1 MECILPRPR
10 QSFWQFLSL
19 LAARVQQ
26 LFVHSSAQSAE
37 NIQAAA
43 ALDAYG
49 DCILRLAYSYLRNM
63 SDAEDVLQETMIRYL
78 RGHPAFESDSHEK
91 AWLLR
96 VAINLSRNRIDYNA
110 RRAHADLDDHLLE
123 KSAPDLAFVWD
134 AVKTLPPQYAE
145 AVHLYYQE
153 GYSCDEIARLLD
165 KNESTV
171 RTLLRRAR
179 MRLKDVLK
187 EEYDFEV

>member
-1 MECILPRPR
+1 MASARGD
-10 QSFWQFLSL
+10 QS
-19 LAARVQQ
+19 V
-26 LFVHSSAQSAE
+26 
-37 NIQAAA
+37 
-43 ALDAYG
+43 
-49 DCILRLAYSYLRNM
+49 
-63 SDAEDVLQETMIRYL
+63 
-78 RGHPAFESDSHEK
+78 
-91 AWLLR
+91 
-96 VAINLSRNRIDYNA
+96 RNRIDYNA

-134 AVKTLPPQYAE
+134 AVKALPPQYAE

-179 MRLKDVLK
+179 MRLKDILK

>member
-1 MECILPRPR
+1 
-10 QSFWQFLSL
+10 
-19 LAARVQQ
+19 
-26 LFVHSSAQSAE
+26 
-37 NIQAAA
+37 
-43 ALDAYG
+43 
-49 DCILRLAYSYLRNM
+49 M

-78 RGHPAFESDSHEK
+78 RGHPFFESDSHEK

-110 RRAHADLDDHLLE
+110 RRAHADLDDHLLK

-134 AVKTLPPQYAE
+134 AVKALPPQYAE

-153 GYSCDEIARLLD
+153 GYSCDEIVRLLD

-179 MRLKDVLK
+179 MRLKDILK

>member
-1 MECILPRPR
+1 
-10 QSFWQFLSL
+10 
-19 LAARVQQ
+19 
-26 LFVHSSAQSAE
+26 
-37 NIQAAA
+37 
-43 ALDAYG
+43 
-49 DCILRLAYSYLRNM
+49 M

-78 RGHPAFESDSHEK
+78 RGHPFFESDSHEK

-123 KSAPDLAFVWD
+123 KSAPDLTFVWD

>member
-1 MECILPRPR
+1 MYTPPPR

-26 LFVHSSAQSAE
+26 LFAHSSAQSAE

-49 DCILRLAYSYLRNM
+49 DCILRLAYSYLRSM

-78 RGHPAFESDSHEK
+78 RGHPFFESDSHEK

-123 KSAPDLAFVWD
+123 KERARSCLRLGRCKSPSAAIRGSGASVLSGGVF
-134 AVKTLPPQYAE
+134 
-145 AVHLYYQE
+145 
-153 GYSCDEIARLLD
+153 
-165 KNESTV
+165 
-171 RTLLRRAR
+171 LRRNCASAR
-179 MRLKDVLK
+179 QKRIDGSHAPSQGAHAPQRYLKGRIR
-187 EEYDFEV
+187 F